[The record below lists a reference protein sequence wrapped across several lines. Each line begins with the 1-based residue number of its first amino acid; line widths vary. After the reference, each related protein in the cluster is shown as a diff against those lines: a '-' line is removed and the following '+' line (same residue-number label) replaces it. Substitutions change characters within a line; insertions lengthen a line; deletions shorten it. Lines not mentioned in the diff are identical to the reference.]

1 MSSKIEVIR
10 ICEHC
15 KKQFTARTTRT
26 RYCSHICNSR
36 GYKSLARQ
44 GKVEKSN
51 KETVQLLNTDLE
63 KIKPLEFLKITQA
76 SLLFGISRSTIYRLV
91 NNGYLDVGKF
101 GKRTVIRRCDL
112 ESFFAIPVQ
121 DVTLKTGQQFPGF
134 DNCYTITEIQQKYN
148 ISSGALYLLIQRQG
162 IVKYSVGKFTC
173 VAKQDIDIIF
183 VNNISLKF
191 YMLFQRKNK

>member
-1 MSSKIEVIR
+1 MGHKISHIMSSNIEVIR

-36 GYKSLARQ
+36 GYKSLVRK

-51 KETVQLLNTDLE
+51 NEIVQLLNTDLE

-76 SLLFGISRSTIYRLV
+76 TLLFGISRSTLYRLV
-91 NNGYLDVGKF
+91 NNGQLDIAKF

-112 ESFFAIPVQ
+112 EAFFAIPIQ

-183 VNNISLKF
+183 NAVG
-191 YMLFQRKNK
+191 R

>member
-1 MSSKIEVIR
+1 MSSNIEVTR

-36 GYKSLARQ
+36 GYKALARK

-51 KETVQLLNTDLE
+51 QETVQLLNTDLE

-91 NNGYLDVGKF
+91 NKGQLDIGKF
-101 GKRTVIRRCDL
+101 GKRTVLRRCDL
-112 ESFFAIPVQ
+112 EAFFAVPVQ
-121 DVTLKTGQQFPGF
+121 EVTLKTGQQFPGF

-148 ISSGALYLLIQRQG
+148 ISSGALYLLLQRQG
-162 IVKYSVGKFTC
+162 IVKYSVGRFTC

-183 VNNISLKF
+183 NAG
-191 YMLFQRKNK
+191 RR

>member
-1 MSSKIEVIR
+1 MSSNIEVIR

-36 GYKSLARQ
+36 SYKSLVRK

-51 KETVQLLNTDLE
+51 NEIVQLLNTDLE

-76 SLLFGISRSTIYRLV
+76 TLLFGISRSTLYRLV
-91 NNGYLDVGKF
+91 NNGQLDIAKF
-101 GKRTVIRRCDL
+101 GKRTIIRRCDL
-112 ESFFAIPVQ
+112 EAFFAIPVQ

-162 IVKYSVGKFTC
+162 IVKYSIGKFTC

-183 VNNISLKF
+183 NAVE
-191 YMLFQRKNK
+191 R

>member
-1 MSSKIEVIR
+1 MGYNISHIMSSKIEVIR

-36 GYKSLARQ
+36 GYKSLVRK

-51 KETVQLLNTDLE
+51 NEIVQLLNTDLE

-76 SLLFGISRSTIYRLV
+76 TLLFGISRSTLYRLV
-91 NNGYLDVGKF
+91 NNGQLDIAKF

-112 ESFFAIPVQ
+112 EAFFAIPIQ

-183 VNNISLKF
+183 NAGE
-191 YMLFQRKNK
+191 R

>member
-1 MSSKIEVIR
+1 MGHKISHIMSSNIEVIR

-36 GYKSLARQ
+36 GYKSMVRK

-51 KETVQLLNTDLE
+51 NEIVQLLNTDLE

-76 SLLFGISRSTIYRLV
+76 TLLFGISRSTLYRLV
-91 NNGYLDVGKF
+91 NNGQLDIAKF

-112 ESFFAIPVQ
+112 EAFFAIPVQ

-134 DNCYTITEIQQKYN
+134 DNCYIITEIQQKYN

-183 VNNISLKF
+183 NAVG
-191 YMLFQRKNK
+191 R

>member
-1 MSSKIEVIR
+1 MGHKISHIMSSNIEVIR

-36 GYKSLARQ
+36 GYKSLVRK

-51 KETVQLLNTDLE
+51 NEIVQLLNTDLE

-76 SLLFGISRSTIYRLV
+76 ILLFGISRSTIYRLV
-91 NNGYLDVGKF
+91 NNGQLDIAKF

-112 ESFFAIPVQ
+112 EAFFAIPVQ

-162 IVKYSVGKFTC
+162 IVKYSIGKFTC

-183 VNNISLKF
+183 NGAG
-191 YMLFQRKNK
+191 R

>member
-1 MSSKIEVIR
+1 MGHKISHIMSSNIEVIR

-36 GYKSLARQ
+36 GYKSLVRK

-51 KETVQLLNTDLE
+51 NEIVQLLNTDLE

-76 SLLFGISRSTIYRLV
+76 TLLFGISRSTLYRLV
-91 NNGYLDVGKF
+91 NNGQLDIAKF

-112 ESFFAIPVQ
+112 EAFFAIPIQ

-183 VNNISLKF
+183 NAEG
-191 YMLFQRKNK
+191 R

>member
-1 MSSKIEVIR
+1 MSSNIEVIR

-36 GYKSLARQ
+36 GYKSLVRK

-51 KETVQLLNTDLE
+51 EETVKLLNTNLE

-91 NNGYLDVGKF
+91 NNGHLDIGKF

-112 ESFFAIPVQ
+112 ESFFAIPIQ

-134 DNCYTITEIQQKYN
+134 DNCYTITQIQQKYN

-162 IVKYSVGKFTC
+162 LVKYSVGKFTC

-183 VNNISLKF
+183 NGAG
-191 YMLFQRKNK
+191 R

>member
-1 MSSKIEVIR
+1 MGHKISHIMSSNIEVIR

-36 GYKSLARQ
+36 GYKSLVRK

-51 KETVQLLNTDLE
+51 NEIVQLLNADLE

-76 SLLFGISRSTIYRLV
+76 TLLFGISRSTLYRLV
-91 NNGYLDVGKF
+91 NNGQLDIAKF

-112 ESFFAIPVQ
+112 EAFFAIPVQ

-173 VAKQDIDIIF
+173 VSKQDIDIIF
-183 VNNISLKF
+183 NAAG
-191 YMLFQRKNK
+191 R

>member
-1 MSSKIEVIR
+1 MGYKISHIMSSNIEVIR

-36 GYKSLARQ
+36 GYKSLVHK

-51 KETVQLLNTDLE
+51 NEIVQLLNTDLE

-76 SLLFGISRSTIYRLV
+76 TLLFGISRSTLYRLV
-91 NNGYLDVGKF
+91 NNGQLDIAKF

-112 ESFFAIPVQ
+112 DAFFAIPIQ

-183 VNNISLKF
+183 NTVG
-191 YMLFQRKNK
+191 R

>member
-1 MSSKIEVIR
+1 MGHKISHIMSSNIEVIR

-36 GYKSLARQ
+36 GYKSLVRK

-51 KETVQLLNTDLE
+51 NEIVQLLNTDLE
-63 KIKPLEFLKITQA
+63 KIKSLEFLKITQA
-76 SLLFGISRSTIYRLV
+76 TLLFGISRSTLYRLV
-91 NNGYLDVGKF
+91 NNGQLDIAKF

-112 ESFFAIPVQ
+112 EAFFAIPVQ

-183 VNNISLKF
+183 NVGE
-191 YMLFQRKNK
+191 R

>member
-1 MSSKIEVIR
+1 MGYKINHIMSSKIEVIR

-36 GYKSLARQ
+36 GYKSLVRK

-51 KETVQLLNTDLE
+51 EETVKLLNTNLE

-91 NNGYLDVGKF
+91 NNGHLDIGKF

-112 ESFFAIPVQ
+112 ESFFAIPIQ

-134 DNCYTITEIQQKYN
+134 DNCYTITQIQQKYN

-162 IVKYSVGKFTC
+162 LVKYSVGKFTC

-183 VNNISLKF
+183 NTVG
-191 YMLFQRKNK
+191 R

>member
-15 KKQFTARTTRT
+15 KKQFTARTTQT
-26 RYCSHICNSR
+26 RYCSSICRSR
-36 GYKSLARQ
+36 GNKALVRN
-44 GKVEKSN
+44 KKIEKSN
-51 KETVQLLNTDLE
+51 KESIQLLNVDFE

-91 NNGYLDVGKF
+91 NKGQLDIGKF

-112 ESFFAIPVQ
+112 EAFFAVPIQ
-121 DVTLKTGQQFPGF
+121 NVTLKTGQQFPGF
-134 DNCYTITEIQQKYN
+134 DNCYTITQIQQKYN
-148 ISSGALYLLIQRQG
+148 ISSSALYLLIQRQG
-162 IVKYSVGKFTC
+162 IVKYSVGKYTC

-183 VNNISLKF
+183 NTAG
-191 YMLFQRKNK
+191 R

>member
-1 MSSKIEVIR
+1 MGHKISHIMSSNIEVIR

-36 GYKSLARQ
+36 GYKSLVRK

-51 KETVQLLNTDLE
+51 NEIVQLLNTDLE

-76 SLLFGISRSTIYRLV
+76 TLLFGISRSTLYRLV
-91 NNGYLDVGKF
+91 NNGQLDIAKF

-112 ESFFAIPVQ
+112 EAFFAIPVQ

-173 VAKQDIDIIF
+173 VSKQDIDIIF
-183 VNNISLKF
+183 NAVG
-191 YMLFQRKNK
+191 R

>member
-1 MSSKIEVIR
+1 MGHKISHIMSSNIEVIR

-36 GYKSLARQ
+36 GYKALVRK

-51 KETVQLLNTDLE
+51 NEIVQLLNTDLE

-76 SLLFGISRSTIYRLV
+76 TLLFGISRSTLYRLV
-91 NNGYLDVGKF
+91 NNGQLDIAKF

-112 ESFFAIPVQ
+112 EAFFAIPVQ

-183 VNNISLKF
+183 NAVG
-191 YMLFQRKNK
+191 R

>member
-1 MSSKIEVIR
+1 MGYKINHIMSSKIEVIR

-36 GYKSLARQ
+36 GYKSLVRK

-51 KETVQLLNTDLE
+51 EETVKLLNTNLE

-91 NNGYLDVGKF
+91 NNGHLDIGKF

-112 ESFFAIPVQ
+112 ESFFAIPIQ

-134 DNCYTITEIQQKYN
+134 DNCYTITQIQQKYN

-162 IVKYSVGKFTC
+162 LVKYSVGKFTC

-183 VNNISLKF
+183 NAVG
-191 YMLFQRKNK
+191 R

>member
-1 MSSKIEVIR
+1 MGHKISHIMSSNIEVIR

-36 GYKSLARQ
+36 GYKSLVRK

-51 KETVQLLNTDLE
+51 NEIVQLLNTDLE

-76 SLLFGISRSTIYRLV
+76 TLLFGISRSTLYRLV
-91 NNGYLDVGKF
+91 NNGQLDIAKF

-112 ESFFAIPVQ
+112 EAFFAIPVQ

-173 VAKQDIDIIF
+173 VSKQDIDIIF
-183 VNNISLKF
+183 NAEG
-191 YMLFQRKNK
+191 R

>member
-1 MSSKIEVIR
+1 MGHKISHIMSSKIEVIR

-15 KKQFTARTTRT
+15 KKQFTARTTLT

-36 GYKSLARQ
+36 GYKSMVRK

-51 KETVQLLNTDLE
+51 NETVQLLNTDME

-91 NNGYLDVGKF
+91 NNGHLDIAKF
-101 GKRTVIRRCDL
+101 GNRTVIRRCDL
-112 ESFFAIPVQ
+112 EAFFAIPIQ

-183 VNNISLKF
+183 NAAG
-191 YMLFQRKNK
+191 R

>member
-1 MSSKIEVIR
+1 MSSNIEVIR

-15 KKQFTARTTRT
+15 KKQFTAKTTRT
-26 RYCSHICNSR
+26 RYCSSICNSR
-36 GYKSLARQ
+36 GYKALVRK

-51 KETVQLLNTDLE
+51 NDTVQLLNTDLE

-91 NNGYLDVGKF
+91 NQGHLDIAKF
-101 GKRTVIRRCDL
+101 GRRTILRRCDL

-121 DVTLKTGQQFPGF
+121 DITLKTGQQFPGF

-183 VNNISLKF
+183 NGV
-191 YMLFQRKNK
+191 RR

>member
-1 MSSKIEVIR
+1 MGHKISHIMSSNIEVIR

-36 GYKSLARQ
+36 GYKSLVRK

-51 KETVQLLNTDLE
+51 NEIVQLLNTDLE

-76 SLLFGISRSTIYRLV
+76 ILLFGISRSTIYRLV
-91 NNGYLDVGKF
+91 NNGQLDIAKF

-112 ESFFAIPVQ
+112 EAFFAIPIQ

-173 VAKQDIDIIF
+173 VSKQDIDIIF
-183 VNNISLKF
+183 NAVG
-191 YMLFQRKNK
+191 R

>member
-1 MSSKIEVIR
+1 MSSNIEVIR

-36 GYKSLARQ
+36 GYKSLVRK

-51 KETVQLLNTDLE
+51 NEIVQLLNTDLE

-76 SLLFGISRSTIYRLV
+76 TLLFGISRSTLYRLV
-91 NNGYLDVGKF
+91 NNGQLDIAKF

-112 ESFFAIPVQ
+112 EAFFAIPIQ
-121 DVTLKTGQQFPGF
+121 DVTLKTAQQFLGF

-183 VNNISLKF
+183 NVVG
-191 YMLFQRKNK
+191 R

>member
-1 MSSKIEVIR
+1 MGHKISHIMSSNIEVIR

-15 KKQFTARTTRT
+15 KRQFTARTTRT

-36 GYKSLARQ
+36 GYKSLVRK

-51 KETVQLLNTDLE
+51 NEIVQLLNTDLE

-76 SLLFGISRSTIYRLV
+76 TLLFGISRSTLYRLV
-91 NNGYLDVGKF
+91 NNGQLDIAKF

-112 ESFFAIPVQ
+112 EAFFAIPVQ
-121 DVTLKTGQQFPGF
+121 DVTLKIGQQFPGF

-183 VNNISLKF
+183 NVGE
-191 YMLFQRKNK
+191 R

>member
-1 MSSKIEVIR
+1 MGRKISHIMSSRIEVIR

-36 GYKSLARQ
+36 GYKTLARSN
-44 GKVEKSN
+44 KVEKSN
-51 KETVQLLNTDLE
+51 QETVQLLNTDYE

-91 NNGYLDVGKF
+91 NRGQLDVGKF
-101 GKRTVIRRCDL
+101 GKRTVLRRCDL
-112 ESFFAIPVQ
+112 EAFFAVPVQ

-134 DNCYTITEIQQKYN
+134 DNCYTITQIQQKFN

-162 IVKYSVGKFTC
+162 IVKYSVGKYTC
-173 VAKQDIDIIF
+173 IAKQDIDIIF
-183 VNNISLKF
+183 NVVG
-191 YMLFQRKNK
+191 R